1 MLKPVLATIAF
12 TLANGLAHAGPEDFH
27 DGILIPD
34 YGQIAAVPEAMAI
47 PEGAEFK
54 IAFDIAKAAE
64 PGEINRRIASSARLL
79 NMHAEAGL
87 PPEATSIAIII
98 HGGAHKDLTIDTA
111 YGGENANAG
120 LIAALIDAGVRIE
133 LCGQTAAYYGI
144 TKADLLP
151 GVELSLSAMTSHA
164 LLQNEGYTL
173 NPF

>member
-1 MLKPVLATIAF
+1 MLKPALTAM
-12 TLANGLAHAGPEDFH
+12 TLLLVSGLAYAGPEDFH
-27 DGILIPD
+27 DGPLITE
-34 YGQIAAVPEAMAI
+34 YGQVAAVPEAMTI

-64 PGEINRRIASSARLL
+64 PGELNRKIASSARLL

-87 PPEATSIAIII
+87 PPEATSIAIVV
-98 HGGAHKDLTIDTA
+98 HGGAHKDLTIDAA

-144 TKADLLP
+144 IKADLLP